1 MGVCVVAKYANQDRI
16 LMGERVV
23 RDKAHPFTMMNLEAL
38 QLAMQKIKT
47 VGGIKLWMYLNKNA
61 DNYVVDLSRA
71 ELVAHWGFS
80 KDTYLSGKNEL
91 KKLGYLTS
99 VNGSDSI
106 FTFHETLSENPTK
119 TDDLSENQTELIVE
133 TILSENQT
141 KEQKVSDFPTNIDVL
156 EENPT
161 NWNINGFYF

>member
-1 MGVCVVAKYANQDRI
+1 MAKYANQDRI

-38 QLAMQKIKT
+38 QQAMTKIKT

-61 DNYVVDLSRA
+61 DNYIVDLSRA
-71 ELVAHWGFS
+71 ELVAHWGFT
-80 KDTYLSGKNEL
+80 KDTYLAGKNEL

-99 VNGSDSI
+99 VNGSDKV
-106 FTFHETLSENPTK
+106 FTFHEILSENPTEI
-119 TDDLSENQTELIVE
+119 DDLSENQTELIVE

-141 KEQKVSDFPTNIDVL
+141 KEQELSENPTNIDGL

>member
-1 MGVCVVAKYANQDRI
+1 
-16 LMGERVV
+16 
-23 RDKAHPFTMMNLEAL
+23 
-38 QLAMQKIKT
+38 
-47 VGGIKLWMYLNKNA
+47 
-61 DNYVVDLSRA
+61 LSRA

-91 KKLGYLTS
+91 KKLGYLTP

-106 FTFHETLSENPTK
+106 FTFHETLSENPTE
-119 TDDLSENQTELIVE
+119 TDVLSENQTELIVE
-133 TILSENQT
+133 TILSENQA
-141 KEQKVSDFPTNIDVL
+141 KEQELSENPTNIDVL

>member
-1 MGVCVVAKYANQDRI
+1 MAKYANQDRI
-16 LMGERVV
+16 LMGERIA

-38 QLAMQKIKT
+38 QQAMTKIKT
-47 VGGIKLWMYLNKNA
+47 VGGMKLWIYLNKNS

-71 ELVAHWGFS
+71 ELVTHWGFS

-91 KKLGYLTS
+91 KKLGYLTPA
-99 VNGSDSI
+99 NGSDSI
-106 FTFHETLSENPTK
+106 FTFHETLSENPTE

-141 KEQKVSDFPTNIDVL
+141 KEQKSSENPTNIDVL